1 MYLPDVVEIPVML
14 QSTGRSVAKKPKPDY
29 KALLAGQPLFSGL
42 SSEEITHITQNV
54 REIRP
59 RKGEVL
65 FNKGDE
71 CRGMHLLL
79 SGLIKLFFISP
90 RGQEKVVEIIQ
101 PGHVFGE
108 ALMFLERP
116 YVVTSQALA
125 DSWVLY
131 FPKSTIFEELERR
144 PEMARKMLASLSMR
158 LHQLIS
164 DIEDYSLH
172 SGKKRV
178 IGYLLREISNEQSSA
193 EDYSHTIHFSIGK
206 NVIASHLNMTQ
217 EHFSRILHELVD
229 VGMITVRGRE
239 VSVPDVRKLQQFED

>member
-1 MYLPDVVEIPVML
+1 MLLPPE
-14 QSTGRSVAKKPKPDY
+14 RSVAKKSKPDY
-29 KALLAGQPLFSGL
+29 KALLSGQPLFSGL
-42 SSEEITHITQNV
+42 SSEEITRITQNV
-54 REIRP
+54 RESRP
-59 RKGEVL
+59 QKGEIL

-71 CRGMHLLL
+71 CRGMHILL

-90 RGQEKVVEIIQ
+90 RGQEKVVEIIH
-101 PGHVFGE
+101 PGQMFGE

-131 FPKSTIFEELERR
+131 FPKNTIFEELERR
-144 PEMARKMLASLSMR
+144 PELARKMLASLSVRM
-158 LHQLIS
+158 HQLIS

-178 IGYLLREISNEQSSA
+178 IGYLLREISNGSLPTEN
-193 EDYSHTIHFSIGK
+193 YSCTIHFSISK

-217 EHFSRILHELVD
+217 EHFSRILHELVGI
-229 VGMITVRGRE
+229 GMISVHGRE
-239 VSVPDVRKLQQFED
+239 INIPDIRKLQQYED